1 MQNVELIVT
10 YTLKDGMRRRF
21 VDEVYAE
28 GIPQKVREEDG
39 CLHYEYCLSVDDE
52 ERLVL
57 IEKWQSEQQQKKHLA
72 QAHMQALKVIKE
84 RYVLDTKVEMFT

>member
-10 YTLKDGMRRRF
+10 YTLKHGMRQRF
-21 VDEVYAE
+21 LDEVHAE
-28 GIPQKVREEDG
+28 GIPQKVLEEDG
-39 CLHYEYCLSVDDE
+39 CLRYEYCLSVDDE

-72 QAHMQALKVIKE
+72 QAHMQALKAIKE

>member
-1 MQNVELIVT
+1 M
-10 YTLKDGMRRRF
+10 
-21 VDEVYAE
+21 
-28 GIPQKVREEDG
+28 REEDG
-39 CLHYEYCLSVDDE
+39 CLRYKYCLSVDDE

-72 QAHMQALKVIKE
+72 QAHMQALKMIKE

>member
-10 YTLKDGMRRRF
+10 YTLKHGMRQRF
-21 VDEVYAE
+21 LDEEYAE
-28 GIPQKVREEDG
+28 GIPQKVLEEDG
-39 CLHYEYCLSVDDE
+39 CLRYEYCLSVDDE
-52 ERLVL
+52 ERLLL

-72 QAHMQALKVIKE
+72 QAHMQALKMIKE